1 MDAGNSM
8 APRSGYV
15 SALGAFWP
23 AMQVLYGDID
33 GAQMTFQCTCQ
44 QDLCVLII
52 LIILLCSLLGY
63 LAAVQSFAGHLQ
75 YRH

>member
-33 GAQMTFQCTCQ
+33 GAQITFQCTCFPSSERPRYT
-44 QDLCVLII
+44 D
-52 LIILLCSLLGY
+52 
-63 LAAVQSFAGHLQ
+63 
-75 YRH
+75 